1 MADIFISYSRNDQP
15 IIKKLSKALEAR
27 NFELWWDR
35 ELLAGD
41 TYADDIERELN
52 CAKVVIVAWSASGS
66 KSRWVRDE
74 AAVAAD
80 SGRLIAISIDGSMP
94 PIGFRQFHFVDFSAW
109 QGEQNTPEINEVL
122 KAIAVK
128 FQKISNDTPELDNY
142 PNNKQHQKHFQAIA
156 LHQTQGK
163 TADKIVAVL
172 PFANRS
178 PLSDDA
184 FFADGVHDELITQIS
199 KLAAIQVI
207 SRTSV
212 LGYRNLTK
220 SIPEIALELGAAVI
234 LEGAVQRAGTRVRIN
249 VQLID
254 GQTDTNLWSD
264 KYDRELSPDTI
275 FDIQSEITRVIAD
288 ALDTVLSDK
297 DESMLN
303 SKAPTN
309 NLIAY
314 DAYLRGKQKAR
325 SEATGEDAF
334 HAAIAEFEQAIF
346 ADPGFAE
353 AHANKARAYM
363 ALYWFF
369 GWDVKWLSLAKVS
382 VQEAIALSPNSTE
395 TLLAQAYLHYW
406 GELDLQSASAVLERV
421 LSISPQNTEAW
432 ACKSYVSRR
441 DGHFSASIVEIKNAV
456 HLDPMLVD
464 LRMELSNTLAA
475 LGDFEQAQE
484 QFKRV
489 LTLSPKGNYTAI
501 YGADLYLAMGDAK
514 RAYEFSSMEVEI
526 YDFVYY
532 YRRASHAL
540 NTSDIDLIDNTLHT
554 WPKAFHGIP
563 MFPEA
568 YNLHKAQA
576 YQVRGDFA
584 EANKILADIKSRID
598 STSNP
603 YPAGWIGEAAYY
615 PVTLPGLMQD
625 LPGVKEAVKDF
636 ESNAIRDKWGA
647 LYHYHEIACAF
658 SRCNDVDSALKYLE
672 KLIHSFGP
680 ASYLTMSIIPF
691 YRNLH
696 ETPKYKSFKMAYEQW
711 HISRVKS

>member
-1 MADIFISYSRNDQP
+1 MADIFISYSRIDQP
-15 IIKKLSKALEAR
+15 IIEKLSRELEAK
-27 NFELWWDR
+27 NLEVWWDR

-52 CAKVVIVAWSASGS
+52 CAKAVIVAWSKSS
-66 KSRWVRDE
+66 SNSRWVRDE

-80 SGRLIAISIDGSMP
+80 TGRLITISVDGSMP
-94 PIGFRQFHFVDFSAW
+94 PIGFRQFHFIDFSAW
-109 QGEQNTPEINEVL
+109 LGGQKTHELNEVL
-122 KAIAVK
+122 KAIMA
-128 FQKISNDTPELDNY
+128 KIKRTSNDASEFVNY
-142 PNNKQHQKHFQAIA
+142 THNKNYQTHFQAPA
-156 LHQTQGK
+156 QHK
-163 TADKIVAVL
+163 TPVKNAEKIVAVL

-178 PLSDDA
+178 PLNDDA

-212 LGYRNLTK
+212 MGYRDLSK

-234 LEGAVQRAGTRVRIN
+234 LEGAVQRAGKRVRIN

-254 GQTDTNLWSD
+254 GKTDTNLWSD
-264 KYDRELSPDTI
+264 KYDRELNPETI

-288 ALDTVLSDK
+288 ALDSVLSDK

-325 SEATGEDAF
+325 SEATGEDAL
-334 HAAIAEFEQAIF
+334 HAAIGEFEQAIF

-369 GWDVKWLSLAKVS
+369 GWDVQWLSLARVS
-382 VQEAIALSPNSTE
+382 VQEAIALSPNSIE

-421 LSISPQNTEAW
+421 LSISPQNTEAL

-441 DGHFSASIVEIKNAV
+441 DGRFSASIAELKNAV

-475 LGDFEQAQE
+475 IGDFEQAQE

-501 YGADLYLAMGDAK
+501 CGADLYLAMGDAK

-540 NTSDIDLIDNTLHT
+540 NTTDIDLIDNTLHT

-576 YQVRGDFA
+576 YQLRGDFV
-584 EANKILADIKSRID
+584 EANKILLDIKSRID
-598 STSNP
+598 SSSNP

-625 LPGVKEAVKDF
+625 LQGVNEAVKDF
-636 ESNAIRDKWGA
+636 ESNAKRDKWGT

-658 SRCNDVDSALKYLE
+658 SRCNDIDSALKYLE
-672 KLIHSFGP
+672 KLMLSFGP

-691 YRNLH
+691 YKNLH
-696 ETPKYKSFKMAYEQW
+696 ETPKYKSFKMAYEKWQT
-711 HISRVKS
+711 SRLKS